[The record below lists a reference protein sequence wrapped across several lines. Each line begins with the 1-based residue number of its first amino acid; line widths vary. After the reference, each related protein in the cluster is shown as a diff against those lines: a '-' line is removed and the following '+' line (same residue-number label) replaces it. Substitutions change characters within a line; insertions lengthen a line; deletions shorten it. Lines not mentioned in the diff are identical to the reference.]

1 MEIGRGAEEGRA
13 RRQEPTEMNS
23 SHSSLSTPLF
33 HPAHPTA
40 LIDAHAMSTIHP
52 LIDHLYL
59 DWARDPICRCCLQVP
74 HSVAS
79 RCSALAWSFSITVPH
94 LKAENMTEGVSR
106 LCISP
111 VSGALLL
118 RPRQAF
124 FSPNDGL
131 DTFATELASTAT

>member
-1 MEIGRGAEEGRA
+1 MI
-13 RRQEPTEMNS
+13 S
-23 SHSSLSTPLF
+23 SHSSLSTPVF
-33 HPAHPTA
+33 HPARPTA
-40 LIDAHAMSTIHP
+40 LIDAYAMSTVHP

-59 DWARDPICRCCLQVP
+59 DWARDPNCRCCLQVS

-94 LKAENMTEGVSR
+94 PKAESMIEGVSC
-106 LCISP
+106 LCIPS

-118 RPRQAF
+118 RPRQAL

-131 DTFATELASTAT
+131 DAFATELASMAT